1 MIIGNG
7 DIASVLKEF
16 KDMPDRLWFVSG
28 VSNSG
33 ETRAS
38 EYQREVNLL
47 LRQDTSLHIVY
58 VSSLCVF
65 YSDTPYACHKRMME
79 KLIKQTFKRHT
90 IIRIGNITW
99 GDNPHTLLNF
109 LRKKI
114 RNNEP
119 LEIRDVYRYIVDKD
133 EFLYWLRLIPE
144 WNCEMNVP
152 GKRMKVCEVVGMIRE
167 EI

>member
-1 MIIGNG
+1 M
-7 DIASVLKEF
+7 
-16 KDMPDRLWFVSG
+16 KDWLWFVSG

-33 ETRAS
+33 EMRAS
-38 EYQREVNLL
+38 EYQREVSLL

-65 YSDTPYACHKRMME
+65 YSDTPYARHKRMME

-114 RNNEP
+114 RNKEP
-119 LEIRDVYRYIVDKD
+119 FEIRDVYRYIVDKD
-133 EFLYWLRLIPE
+133 EFLYWLRLVPE
-144 WNCEMNVP
+144 WNCEMNIP
-152 GKRMKVCEVVGMIRE
+152 GKRMKVCEVVEMLRAE
-167 EI
+167 M